1 MKPKKLSRFL
11 CLLLSAVM
19 VLTLLPAM
27 GGTAEA
33 AAATNVENLP
43 TAMNSTLADG
53 KIYRVTGN
61 TTINGSSGYN
71 ALNVAS
77 NATVV
82 IYIPTGYTLTLNG
95 GSG

>member
-33 AAATNVENLP
+33 AAATNVVDLP
-43 TAMNSTLADG
+43 TSAGSTLNG
-53 KIYRVTGN
+53 GNIYRVKGN
-61 TTINGSSGYN
+61 TTISAGSGNN
-71 ALNVAS
+71 ALVVAN

-82 IYIPTGYTLTLNG
+82 IYIPTGYTLTLN
-95 GSG
+95 